1 MQRLNFLR
9 TVIYEIYGSFIYIAK
24 FLHMSFF
31 FRFKVYELEKIF
43 GRDGHPD
50 MRAQVT
56 IPL

>member
-1 MQRLNFLR
+1 
-9 TVIYEIYGSFIYIAK
+9 
-24 FLHMSFF
+24 MSFF